1 MNARVLRPNR
11 FYGGA
16 PIGLESW
23 IGLIKPDDLKIQR
36 RALLVVLL
44 GWVPLVVLAGFQDFF
59 YGGNSLS
66 SLLLDFG
73 SLSRYLVAAPL
84 LVIAERTCFP
94 RFEKIILHFRDSG
107 LISARD
113 RERYENIVRSSSRL
127 LTSRVAEIV
136 CFAVAYAV
144 MAYCVVVVAPN
155 SLISWSYVSGSAS
168 ASLSPAGAWHALV
181 TAPFLIVLVLGW
193 IWRQFSWARFLWLVS
208 RLDLQLLPTHPDLC
222 GGLKFVATMTLA
234 YRSIGFAFTAIIAG
248 GIANR
253 MIHSGAHLMTYRDL
267 IIGVI
272 LLVGL
277 FCLAPL
283 AVFAPV
289 LRRLRGQ
296 AIFEY
301 GSLAR
306 KVGDVLGQKW
316 LSRQGNIQSA
326 ALDAPDFSATTD
338 LYSIVANVYRIA
350 HLPVSFAA
358 TRELLIFMAL
368 PFVPVLLLAAPI
380 KAIFDALVKVA
391 IS

>member
-1 MNARVLRPNR
+1 
-11 FYGGA
+11 
-16 PIGLESW
+16 
-23 IGLIKPDDLKIQR
+23 
-36 RALLVVLL
+36 
-44 GWVPLVVLAGFQDFF
+44 
-59 YGGNSLS
+59 
-66 SLLLDFG
+66 
-73 SLSRYLVAAPL
+73 
-84 LVIAERTCFP
+84 
-94 RFEKIILHFRDSG
+94 
-107 LISARD
+107 
-113 RERYENIVRSSSRL
+113 
-127 LTSRVAEIV
+127 
-136 CFAVAYAV
+136 
-144 MAYCVVVVAPN
+144 
-155 SLISWSYVSGSAS
+155 
-168 ASLSPAGAWHALV
+168 
-181 TAPFLIVLVLGW
+181 
-193 IWRQFSWARFLWLVS
+193 
-208 RLDLQLLPTHPDLC
+208 
-222 GGLKFVATMTLA
+222 MTLA

-253 MIHSGAHLMTYRDL
+253 MIHSGAHLMTYRDA

-306 KVGDVLGQKW
+306 NVGDALGQKW
-316 LSRQGNIQSA
+316 LSRQGNIQSD
-326 ALDAPDFSATTD
+326 ALDAPDFSAATD

-358 TRELLIFMAL
+358 SRELLIFMAL